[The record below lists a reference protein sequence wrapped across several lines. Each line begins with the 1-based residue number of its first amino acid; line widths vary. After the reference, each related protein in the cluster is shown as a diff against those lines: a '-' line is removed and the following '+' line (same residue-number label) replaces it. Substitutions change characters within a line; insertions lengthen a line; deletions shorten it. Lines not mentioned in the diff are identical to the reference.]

1 MLAGPAPSSLPFSN
15 SRAFLTSWTIW
26 TDHFGDKDFPF
37 ALVLPSVFFF
47 VAIGRS
53 KIGECSLDPTICL
66 TGTLFVSASLGLG
79 VVSSSIPQDGGHEN
93 NGVDSACSRPMAA

>member
-1 MLAGPAPSSLPFSN
+1 MTTVTPWSRPPTQGYLKTHDRVAQLGERALDRERRPYCPLRVMLPFSD

-26 TDHFGDKDFPF
+26 TDHFGDKDFLF

-53 KIGECSLDPTICL
+53 KIGD
-66 TGTLFVSASLGLG
+66 A
-79 VVSSSIPQDGGHEN
+79 Q
-93 NGVDSACSRPMAA
+93 

>member
-1 MLAGPAPSSLPFSN
+1 MKSCRIKKKGFSRTRAIEARSAPERGEIALLEHDPKPGESGRPAPSSLPFSD

-26 TDHFGDKDFPF
+26 TDHFGDKDFLF

-53 KIGECSLDPTICL
+53 KIGD
-66 TGTLFVSASLGLG
+66 A
-79 VVSSSIPQDGGHEN
+79 H
-93 NGVDSACSRPMAA
+93 

>member
-1 MLAGPAPSSLPFSN
+1 MHMHRKRQPGGFAGTFDLARDAHAPERGEIALLEHDPKPGESGRPAPSSLPFSD

-26 TDHFGDKDFPF
+26 TDHFGDKDFLF

-53 KIGECSLDPTICL
+53 KIGD
-66 TGTLFVSASLGLG
+66 A
-79 VVSSSIPQDGGHEN
+79 H
-93 NGVDSACSRPMAA
+93 

>member
-26 TDHFGDKDFPF
+26 TDHFGDKDFLF

-53 KIGECSLDPTICL
+53 KMVTLTRPHDLFDWYTVCICL
-66 TGTLFVSASLGLG
+66 TWAGRRFLL
-79 VVSSSIPQDGGHEN
+79 N
-93 NGVDSACSRPMAA
+93 NSGWRS

>member
-1 MLAGPAPSSLPFSN
+1 MLAGPAPSSLPFSD

-26 TDHFGDKDFPF
+26 TDHFGDKDFLF

-53 KIGECSLDPTICL
+53 KIGDAHL
-66 TGTLFVSASLGLG
+66 TPRFV
-79 VVSSSIPQDGGHEN
+79 
-93 NGVDSACSRPMAA
+93 